1 MEQSQPKHKNLEVLL
16 LFLKL
21 GTISFG
27 GPAAHIALMEEEIV
41 HKRKWVSHEY
51 FLDALA
57 LTNLVPG
64 PNAIEMAVLM
74 GTCRA
79 GWAGTFLAGTAFM
92 LPAAV
97 ISLLLAVVYVQWGSL
112 PAVEAIF
119 YGINPVIIAI
129 ILFSAYRLGR
139 TTFKKISA
147 GVLGVA
153 CLAAALMGADEAL
166 ILLAAGVAGMGLHYL
181 QKPPVALAAGIWLRG
196 WFSDEGSDK
205 LVQLTLFFLKV
216 GALLF
221 GSGMVLFA
229 FIQRDVVTRFG
240 WLTEQQLLDA
250 ISVGQMSPGPVSS
263 SATFIGYLVAGLPGA
278 VLATLAIIL
287 PSFLIVSLLGRMLP
301 VLQRSSA
308 VQAFLGGVAAGVVAL
323 IVSVGTALLRTAL
336 LDIWS
341 VLLFL
346 AACAV
351 LLWTKVDT
359 IWLVLIGAAL
369 GLLLQ
374 LL

>member
-1 MEQSQPKHKNLEVLL
+1 
-16 LFLKL
+16 
-21 GTISFG
+21 
-27 GPAAHIALMEEEIV
+27 
-41 HKRKWVSHEY
+41 
-51 FLDALA
+51 
-57 LTNLVPG
+57 
-64 PNAIEMAVLM
+64 
-74 GTCRA
+74 
-79 GWAGTFLAGTAFM
+79 
-92 LPAAV
+92 
-97 ISLLLAVVYVQWGSL
+97 
-112 PAVEAIF
+112 
-119 YGINPVIIAI
+119 
-129 ILFSAYRLGR
+129 
-139 TTFKKISA
+139 
-147 GVLGVA
+147 
-153 CLAAALMGADEAL
+153 
-166 ILLAAGVAGMGLHYL
+166 
-181 QKPPVALAAGIWLRG
+181 
-196 WFSDEGSDK
+196 
-205 LVQLTLFFLKV
+205 
-216 GALLF
+216 
-221 GSGMVLFA
+221 
-229 FIQRDVVTRFG
+229 VVTRFG

-287 PSFLIVSLLGRMLP
+287 PSFLIVSLLGRLLP